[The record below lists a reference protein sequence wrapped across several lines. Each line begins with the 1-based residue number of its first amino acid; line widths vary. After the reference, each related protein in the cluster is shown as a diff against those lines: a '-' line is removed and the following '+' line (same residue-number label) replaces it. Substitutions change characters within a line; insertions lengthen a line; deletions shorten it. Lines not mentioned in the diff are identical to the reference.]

1 MFFKRKKKDTKLYI
15 STEDIEELH
24 ERYAPIFKTFKA
36 DEDCGDFYISV
47 MVESTLNTLKREIE
61 ELSEQNRLD
70 IETKN
75 AKTAAKNDE
84 QIPAY
89 YRPWRRLF
97 RRTPNRAMAA
107 ILDEAEICADE
118 TLSKIEHENDINN
131 VSAEI
136 TIAQLLTS
144 SELPKDENG
153 KHLSRRKLNKL
164 FKDPL
169 KFLALFDIEETD
181 EQGEEAEL
189 QNGANEQGETPATL
203 PIRQKR
209 RSAERAEQLPGQIA
223 IEEINADDGE

>member
-1 MFFKRKKKDTKLYI
+1 MKRKRKETKLYI
-15 STEDIEELH
+15 STKEIEELH
-24 ERYAPIFKTFKA
+24 ERYAPIFKQFA
-36 DEDCGDFYISV
+36 IDQDCGEFYINA
-47 MVESTLNTLKREIE
+47 MVESTMTTLRREIE
-61 ELSEQNRLD
+61 ELSEANRLE

-75 AKTAAKNDE
+75 AKINAANDE

-89 YRPWRRLF
+89 YRPLRRLF

-107 ILDEAEICADE
+107 ILDEAEIAADE
-118 TLSKIEHENDINN
+118 TLAKIEHENDINN

-169 KFLALFDIEETD
+169 KFLALFNIEETD

-189 QNGANEQGETPATL
+189 QKVANEQSETPATL
-203 PIRQKR
+203 PIRKKR
-209 RSAERAEQLPGQIA
+209 RIAEQSEQLPGQIG
-223 IEEINADDGE
+223 INEINADNGE

>member
-1 MFFKRKKKDTKLYI
+1 MKQRKRKETKLYI
-15 STEDIEELH
+15 STDEIEELH
-24 ERYAPIFKTFKA
+24 ERYAPIFKQFAA
-36 DEDCGDFYISV
+36 DENCGKFYIEA
-47 MVESTLNTLKREIE
+47 MVETTMTTLRREIE
-61 ELSEQNRLD
+61 ELSEANRLE

-75 AKTAAKNDE
+75 AKINAANDE

-89 YRPWRRLF
+89 YRPLRRFF

-107 ILDEAEICADE
+107 ILDEAEIAADE
-118 TLSKIEHENDINN
+118 TLAKIEHENDINN

-181 EQGEEAEL
+181 EQGEEAEP
-189 QNGANEQGETPATL
+189 QNVANEQSETPATL

-209 RSAERAEQLPGQIA
+209 RAAEQSEQLQGQIG
-223 IEEINADDGE
+223 IDEINADNGE